1 MKSKLNKLLYSAI
14 AIAEY
19 RINNIV
25 NNLLKLASSI
35 MEKLKS
41 ENQLLWIKKWIIVK
55 ILPKKLFMKMKYD

>member
-1 MKSKLNKLLYSAI
+1 MRSKLNKLLYSAI

-41 ENQLLWIKKWIIVK
+41 ENQLLWIKK
-55 ILPKKLFMKMKYD
+55 

>member
-14 AIAEY
+14 ATAEY

-41 ENQLLWIKKWIIVK
+41 ENQLLWIKK
-55 ILPKKLFMKMKYD
+55 